1 VRSLDSFFV
10 STKSALWRRPPS
22 PCLGFCYETLKYKKK
37 NPWSGKRRAIN
48 LPAEKREKTFRND
61 ARFFRFAR
69 VKRERK
75 KEKGIFDVIMFSAK
89 SSARDEE
96 ANNNAS
102 SAAQLAAMQQRKDNQ
117 YNARMAV
124 YDWLDRLVLDK
135 RRFFTTFLAYSF
147 CVIVLGVYIGDWNS
161 ATMPGREQ
169 GQWCAMQAKECKR
182 QADVCLVSGGMRAG
196 SAQPMVG
203 LDKERA
209 FMEGGDIGGTDFD
222 GAGVPQHIQ
231 QMHSEW
237 TQSRDNRAA
246 TVARL
251 KELRVN
257 LLCHELRVQAQRK
270 KGALDYDRINSFM
283 AKAGKARDE
292 YEKLEAV
299 VKVVYPE
306 VIPEV
311 EELDQMKNPDCK
323 HVHGG
328 RAL

>member
-1 VRSLDSFFV
+1 MFGNASSL
-10 STKSALWRRPPS
+10 K
-22 PCLGFCYETLKYKKK
+22 
-37 NPWSGKRRAIN
+37 
-48 LPAEKREKTFRND
+48 
-61 ARFFRFAR
+61 
-69 VKRERK
+69 
-75 KEKGIFDVIMFSAK
+75 
-89 SSARDEE
+89 DEE
-96 ANNNAS
+96 ANTNS
-102 SAAQLAAMQQRKDNQ
+102 SDKQTTAAQLAAMQQRKDNQ
-117 YNARMAV
+117 YHARMAV

-135 RRFFTTFLAYSF
+135 KRFLTTFLAYSF
-147 CVIVLGVYIGDWNS
+147 CVCVLGVYIGDWNS

-182 QADVCLVSGGMRAG
+182 QADVCLVSGGARAG
-196 SAQPMVG
+196 ASQPMVG

-209 FMEGGDIGGTDFD
+209 FMDGGDIGGTDFD

-257 LLCHELRVQAQRK
+257 LLCHELRVQQQRK

-283 AKAGKARDE
+283 GKAGKAREE

-328 RAL
+328 RVLSLIHI

>member
-1 VRSLDSFFV
+1 M
-10 STKSALWRRPPS
+10 
-22 PCLGFCYETLKYKKK
+22 FC
-37 NPWSGKRRAIN
+37 
-48 LPAEKREKTFRND
+48 
-61 ARFFRFAR
+61 FAR
-69 VKRERK
+69 VKERERK
-75 KEKGIFDVIMFSAK
+75 KEKGTRHIMFSNNSSAK
-89 SSARDEE
+89 SSIMKDEE
-96 ANNNAS
+96 ANNAS

-209 FMEGGDIGGTDFD
+209 FMEGGDIGGTDFG

>member
-1 VRSLDSFFV
+1 M
-10 STKSALWRRPPS
+10 K
-22 PCLGFCYETLKYKKK
+22 KKK
-37 NPWSGKRRAIN
+37 NKSKNVASTRPKRTTKTPHASKN
-48 LPAEKREKTFRND
+48 KRKR
-61 ARFFRFAR
+61 
-69 VKRERK
+69 KHRERIIIITTYNNK
-75 KEKGIFDVIMFSAK
+75 NAELSMFSATAANK
-89 SSARDEE
+89 AKGDEE
-96 ANNNAS
+96 ANTVAQAS
-102 SAAQLAAMQQRKDNQ
+102 AQLAAMQQRKDNQ
-117 YNARMAV
+117 YNARMAI
-124 YDWLDRLVLDK
+124 YDWLDRLVMDK
-135 RRFFTTFLAYSF
+135 KRFVTTFLAYTF
-147 CVIVLGVYIGDWNS
+147 CVIVMGVYIGDWNS

-203 LDKERA
+203 LDKEKA
-209 FMEGGDIGGTDFD
+209 FMEGGDIGGTDF
-222 GAGVPQHIQ
+222 AGGEVPQHIQ
-231 QMHSEW
+231 QMHAEW

-257 LLCHELRVQAQRK
+257 LLCHELRVQQQRK

-283 AKAGKARDE
+283 NKAGKARGE

-328 RAL
+328 RV

>member
-1 VRSLDSFFV
+1 
-10 STKSALWRRPPS
+10 
-22 PCLGFCYETLKYKKK
+22 
-37 NPWSGKRRAIN
+37 
-48 LPAEKREKTFRND
+48 
-61 ARFFRFAR
+61 
-69 VKRERK
+69 
-75 KEKGIFDVIMFSAK
+75 MFSATGAANK
-89 SSARDEE
+89 AKGDEE
-96 ANNNAS
+96 ANTVAQAS
-102 SAAQLAAMQQRKDNQ
+102 AQLAAMQQRKDNQ
-117 YNARMAV
+117 YNARMAI
-124 YDWLDRLVLDK
+124 YDWLDRLVMDK
-135 RRFFTTFLAYSF
+135 KRFLTPFLAYTF
-147 CVIVLGVYIGDWNS
+147 CVIVMGVYIGDWNS

-203 LDKERA
+203 LDKEKA
-209 FMEGGDIGGTDFD
+209 FMEGGDIVGTDF
-222 GAGVPQHIQ
+222 AGGEVPQHIQ
-231 QMHSEW
+231 QMHAEW

-257 LLCHELRVQAQRK
+257 LLCHELRVQQQRK

-283 AKAGKARDE
+283 NKAGKARGE

-328 RAL
+328 RV